1 MADQS
6 TGGADNVNAVKE
18 WLKDSAVMEDGQTT
32 HDDYYGYGLLN
43 VTGLIQEATQS

>member
-1 MADQS
+1 MDDNLTDQQQ
-6 TGGADNVNAVKE
+6 AEVVKQ

-43 VTGLIQEATQS
+43 VSGLIQQATQA